1 MASRTLALARK
12 SSRRTPLLMA
22 GACVLAV
29 GAALVAQHGFGMRP
43 CPWCI
48 LQRLLFLVIALLC
61 LLTALLPWRRAR
73 IALNATTLLVAG
85 AGILAAVYQHEVASK
100 MFSCNLT
107 FADKAIG
114 ALGLETLWP
123 AMFQVTAT
131 CAEAA
136 VSLFGVPFEYLSLAL
151 FALLG
156 LTAAGLLLRSIR
168 VQSGH

>member
-1 MASRTLALARK
+1 MSLGSRGLK
-12 SSRRTPLLMA
+12 PSRRTPLLMA
-22 GACVLAV
+22 AACVLAI
-29 GAALVAQHGFGMRP
+29 GAALVAQHGFDMRP

-48 LQRLLFLVIALLC
+48 LQRLLFLVIAGLC
-61 LLTALLPWRRAR
+61 LLTALLPWRRLR
-73 IALNATTLLVAG
+73 IGLNAATLLVAG

-107 FADKAIG
+107 FADTVLG
-114 ALGLETLWP
+114 ALGVEALWP
-123 AMFQVTAT
+123 AMFQVTGS

-136 VSLFGVPFEYLSLAL
+136 VSVLGLPFEYWSLAL

-168 VQSGH
+168 VGPSRS